1 MIFLP
6 DTNTLSHFLR
16 VKDAYLRDRLLA
28 HLERCRLSS
37 IVLAELEY
45 GAAKRPDISAFRN
58 RIDTLRAMFP
68 SIAAFDDHAA
78 FHTGQIR
85 AYLETLAPNAQ
96 PIGPYDNLLAGQ
108 ALALGATV
116 VTHNTREFRRVPGL
130 TIEDWQSD

>member
-16 VKDAYLRDRLLA
+16 AKDAPLRDRLLEQ
-28 HLERCRLSS
+28 LECCRLSS

-45 GAAKRPDISAFRN
+45 GAAKRPDIPAFRN
-58 RIDTLRAMFP
+58 RIEALRSMFP
-68 SIAAFDDHAA
+68 SVAVFDDHAA

-85 AYLETLAPNAQ
+85 AYLENLVPNAQ
-96 PIGPYDNLLAGQ
+96 PIGPYDSLLAGQ

-130 TIEDWQSD
+130 TVEDWQSA